1 MLGCMLSMLWLQ
13 PSEGHAQSSPDGA
26 VGSCASIPSCPSLM
40 QRGDALYRMQLYEDA
55 RLAFEAAYGLAHDPL
70 LLLAIARTLRQSRGS
85 LSSIRYYELYLDS
98 RDTDPQRREQA
109 QAELREVR
117 SESGLSARSTHSK
130 DEVARRR
137 LTQKLVGGS
146 LLAAGSS
153 LLLLGVLATVNNQSE
168 LRLNTSP
175 SCAYGDSTAAKCY
188 VLPGVEASAWLF
200 GLGFVA
206 GGILVLLDPAHAF
219 VRRTPTLP
227 APIRSEDEIRR
238 PNFEPSR

>member
-1 MLGCMLSMLWLQ
+1 
-13 PSEGHAQSSPDGA
+13 
-26 VGSCASIPSCPSLM
+26 M

-85 LSSIRYYELYLDS
+85 LSAIRYYELYLGS

-109 QAELREVR
+109 QSELREVR
-117 SESGLSARSTHSK
+117 GESGLSVSSNRSG
-130 DEVARRR
+130 DEVGRRR

-146 LLAAGSS
+146 LLAVGSS
-153 LLLLGVLATVNNQSE
+153 LLLLGALATVNNHSE

-175 SCAYGDSTAAKCY
+175 SCAYGDSTAAKCF
-188 VLPGVEASAWLF
+188 VLPGAEASAWLF
-200 GLGFVA
+200 GLGFV
-206 GGILVLLDPAHAF
+206 GGGMLVLLDPAHVF
-219 VRRTPTLP
+219 VRRVPTPP
-227 APIRSEDEIRR
+227 APIRAEDEIRR